1 MSRPLARLMCTIW
14 TEASIRWTSTLWYL
28 QAFGRWVT
36 GSHGAFR
43 DPAQTAEAR
52 ELTAAWESTWPG
64 SEPRGFLI
72 REHRDRSVRFH
83 SLPGSKRYADNAEE
97 YAEILRRHHAVITSI
112 SNDAPTEDLV
122 VIAADWGPRDLV
134 SGWSRRR
141 LPAAWPWRQFH
152 DAENDGITTYFWVAS
167 GLSSPDLDDLLTAVA
182 DYEGH
187 AIVTD
192 TRTSWL
198 YCPYDGGADVVLP
211 SALARDALRDQFPDW
226 LPAAC

>member
-1 MSRPLARLMCTIW
+1 MSRSLPRLLRTIG
-14 TEASIRWTSTLWYL
+14 TETSFHWTSTLWYL
-28 QAFGRWVT
+28 RTFGRWIT

-43 DPAQTAEAR
+43 HPAQTAEAC
-52 ELTAAWESTWPG
+52 ELTAVWERTWPG

-72 REHRDRSVRFH
+72 GEHGDRSVRFH

-97 YAEILRRHHAVITSI
+97 YAEILRRHRAVITLI
-112 SNDAPTEDLV
+112 SDDAPVEDLV

-141 LPAAWPWRQFH
+141 LPAAWPWRQFR
-152 DAENDGITTYFWVAS
+152 DADNDGIVTYFWVAS
-167 GLSSPDLDDLLTAVA
+167 RLSSSDLDAVLTAVA
-182 DYEGH
+182 DDKGS

-211 SALARDALRDQFPDW
+211 SALARDALRDQFPEW
-226 LPAAC
+226 LPAEC